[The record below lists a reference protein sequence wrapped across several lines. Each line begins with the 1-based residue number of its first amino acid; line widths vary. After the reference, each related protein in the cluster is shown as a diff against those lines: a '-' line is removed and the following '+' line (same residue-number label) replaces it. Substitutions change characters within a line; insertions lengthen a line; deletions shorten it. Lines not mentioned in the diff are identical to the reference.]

1 MGAIRLTPEEAKL
14 WNDRL
19 GWVSQSKVQKSSNG
33 RLQGCPEPKADQ
45 QFFEVQ
51 PATSRVQSVD
61 EEKQRY
67 ADILDDFPAAE
78 SEKDNKSGEPIPE
91 LDISV
96 TPLKA
101 SAPAH
106 SNSQSQEPS
115 APLVDEHL
123 GSTTL
128 LDFDVDFVANIN
140 VNPARLH
147 KEIPTSF
154 FELLTEHTGDAVS
167 LWLKGGMKSELP
179 GLKWFCQERRF
190 QDSEIDETEFKICGQ
205 SRHRATDDCNPNDVE
220 CSEDI
225 EVIKSKILSLFR
237 RFIPSSDS
245 NVCSK
250 LRIADMLAVFDSG
263 LSQPL
268 YHQYQAKRSLEE
280 QIIKVEAELTSARS
294 SLGKQFIDAK
304 AQSAENLRSERG
316 AYTKMKE
323 ISKTDSDKAQS
334 ASTKRYGKLPSSLLK
349 AQAEIGAC
357 EKKYHEQLAEENV
370 LQLDYDAT
378 LSDLNDLQLEHKKLS
393 DSKNAEVLKL
403 EQEIRFLKSDQII
416 PEFVKVNI
424 ARGVR
429 DATYDM
435 KKEVVK
441 AAADLEKKQYEI
453 HNKQHELDC
462 LRLELKE
469 KTTEL
474 HEVWEFVTDEG
485 PNSKEKDKTIKSL
498 KGRLKEQ
505 VHLIKTLEKSL
516 REEKLRK
523 INSTKVA
530 TRVAKEAQVA
540 RLKQELTSEQA
551 KSARLEKKFSDIAVM
566 LDIIESKMLRA

>member
-1 MGAIRLTPEEAKL
+1 MGAIRLPPEEAKL
-14 WNDRL
+14 WNDCL
-19 GWVSQSKVQKSSNG
+19 GWVSQSKVQKTSNG

-96 TPLKA
+96 TPLKG

-106 SNSQSQEPS
+106 CNSQSQEPS
-115 APLVDEHL
+115 EPLVDEHL

-154 FELLTEHTGDAVS
+154 FELLTENTGDAVS

-190 QDSEIDETEFKICGQ
+190 QDSETDETEFKICGQ
-205 SRHRATDDCNPNDVE
+205 SRHRATDDCNPYDVE

-237 RFIPSSDS
+237 RFIPSSKNIS
-245 NVCSK
+245 
-250 LRIADMLAVFDSG
+250 
-263 LSQPL
+263 
-268 YHQYQAKRSLEE
+268 
-280 QIIKVEAELTSARS
+280 RS
-294 SLGKQFIDAK
+294 SLGKQLIGAK

-323 ISKTDSDKAQS
+323 VLGQKMTELEKQLQISKTDSDKAQS
-334 ASTKRYGKLPSSLLK
+334 ASAKRYGKLPSSLLK

-357 EKKYHEQLAEENV
+357 EKEYHEQLAEENV

-378 LSDLNDLQLEHKKLS
+378 LSDLNDLQLEHKKLL

-441 AAADLEKKQYEI
+441 AAADLEKKQY
-453 HNKQHELDC
+453 
-462 LRLELKE
+462 
-469 KTTEL
+469 
-474 HEVWEFVTDEG
+474 
-485 PNSKEKDKTIKSL
+485 
-498 KGRLKEQ
+498 
-505 VHLIKTLEKSL
+505 
-516 REEKLRK
+516 
-523 INSTKVA
+523 
-530 TRVAKEAQVA
+530 
-540 RLKQELTSEQA
+540 
-551 KSARLEKKFSDIAVM
+551 
-566 LDIIESKMLRA
+566 

>member
-1 MGAIRLTPEEAKL
+1 MKEV
-14 WNDRL
+14 L
-19 GWVSQSKVQKSSNG
+19 GQNMTE
-33 RLQGCPEPKADQ
+33 L
-45 QFFEVQ
+45 
-51 PATSRVQSVD
+51 
-61 EEKQRY
+61 EKQ
-67 ADILDDFPAAE
+67 L
-78 SEKDNKSGEPIPE
+78 
-91 LDISV
+91 
-96 TPLKA
+96 
-101 SAPAH
+101 
-106 SNSQSQEPS
+106 Q
-115 APLVDEHL
+115 
-123 GSTTL
+123 
-128 LDFDVDFVANIN
+128 
-140 VNPARLH
+140 
-147 KEIPTSF
+147 
-154 FELLTEHTGDAVS
+154 
-167 LWLKGGMKSELP
+167 
-179 GLKWFCQERRF
+179 
-190 QDSEIDETEFKICGQ
+190 
-205 SRHRATDDCNPNDVE
+205 
-220 CSEDI
+220 
-225 EVIKSKILSLFR
+225 
-237 RFIPSSDS
+237 
-245 NVCSK
+245 
-250 LRIADMLAVFDSG
+250 
-263 LSQPL
+263 
-268 YHQYQAKRSLEE
+268 
-280 QIIKVEAELTSARS
+280 
-294 SLGKQFIDAK
+294 
-304 AQSAENLRSERG
+304 
-316 AYTKMKE
+316 

-334 ASTKRYGKLPSSLLK
+334 AK
-349 AQAEIGAC
+349 IGAC

-378 LSDLNDLQLEHKKLS
+378 LLDLNDLQLEHKKLS

-403 EQEIRFLKSDQII
+403 EQEISFLKSDQII

-474 HEVWEFVTDEG
+474 HGVWEFVTDEG

-498 KGRLKEQ
+498 EGRLKEQ

-523 INSTKVA
+523 IDSTKVA